1 MQQLLRQHAQ
11 AIFAAGVR
19 AVDPAAAMKRSL
31 RRDGNRL
38 MIGGVEHDLDACRH
52 IYVVGGGKAGAA
64 MAQAVEEI
72 LGDRISAG
80 WVNVK
85 YQHLAPTRIVTIHE
99 AGHPV
104 PDDAGMR
111 GAHEIINLLGRAE
124 ADDLVLCLISGG
136 GSALLPAPAPGIT
149 LTEKQA
155 VTRLLLGCGA
165 TIHEINAIRKHIS
178 AVKGGQFVRLASPA
192 TVIALILSDVVGD
205 ALDTIASGLTA
216 PDSTT
221 FRDCWAILE
230 HYALLDQIPA
240 SVRARLSAGVN
251 GAIPDTPKPGDSM
264 FARTRH
270 VIIAN
275 NAIAAQAAV
284 EQARALGYHAMLLSA
299 CIEGETKDVA
309 KVHAAILKE
318 ICRSG
323 NPLPRPACVI
333 SGGETTVTMPE
344 NGNGLGGRNQ
354 EFALAAAREIA
365 GMKGVLA
372 FSAGTDG
379 TDGPTDAAGA
389 FADGETFRRARELSL
404 DPVVYLQ
411 EHHAYRVFDA
421 LGDLLKT
428 GPTNTNVMDLRIVL
442 AGAETVRPERSS

>member
-19 AVDPAAAMKRSL
+19 AVEPAAAMKRSL

-64 MAQAVEEI
+64 MAQAAEEI

-111 GAHEIINLLGRAE
+111 GAQKIINLLSRAE

-149 LTEKQA
+149 LAEKQT
-155 VTRLLLGCGA
+155 VTRLLLNCGA
-165 TIHEINAIRKHIS
+165 AIHEINAIRKHIS

-221 FRDCWAILE
+221 FRDCLMILE
-230 HYALLDQIPA
+230 KYALLDQIPA
-240 SVRARLSAGVN
+240 SVRARMLAGVN
-251 GAIPDTPKPGDSM
+251 GAIPDTPKPGDPI
-264 FARTRH
+264 FARTQQ

-344 NGNGLGGRNQ
+344 HANGLGGRNQ

-411 EHHAYRVFDA
+411 KHHAYRVFDA

-428 GPTNTNVMDLRIVL
+428 GPTNTNVMDLRILL
-442 AGAETVRPERSS
+442 AGAETATPERSS